1 MARNPRASRQNELDV
16 GDDKPVFDRNNG
28 EVFVDG
34 IVDPNQAGRSVG
46 DSNSASGSG
55 SDDQPQEAPK
65 KRRGRRSKAELEA
78 AGEGGKSGG
87 KKGDLYITAD
97 MIAGTLMLANN
108 GVAGMFGAPTFFI
121 EQKEADV
128 LAPPIKA
135 ILTHY
140 GYGKI
145 AAKYGVWGN
154 LFLALGMVYGPK
166 VRSAMGNTPNVLND
180 ARKWEPAPNAEGVA
194 LMGAFG

>member
-1 MARNPRASRQNELDV
+1 MARAPRAPIKDEHDAGN
-16 GDDKPVFDRNNG
+16 DKPVFDENG
-28 EVFVDG
+28 GDAYGDG
-34 IVDPNQAGRSVG
+34 VVDPNQVGRSGG
-46 DSNSASGSG
+46 DSSSGG
-55 SDDQPQEAPK
+55 GDQSEVAPK

-78 AGEGGKSGG
+78 AGEGGGNSGKSG

-108 GVAGMFGAPTFFI
+108 SLAGMIGAPTMFL

-166 VRSAMGNTPNVLND
+166 VKKTLGNTPDVLQD
-180 ARKWEPAPNAEGVA
+180 ARGWQTAPNAEGVA